1 GSSDLGGGTA
11 ERGSHAARSA
21 PKRRGSGSSGRI
33 PCGTTRGSRH
43 PEPPRAFRTG
53 GRFRPRPPPPGT
65 PGRRP
70 SAPSRIMPGM
80 TAPQHHALNYVEI
93 TVTDLEE
100 AKRFYTEAFGWRF
113 NDYGPGYAGIQG
125 PDGDEVGGLA
135 RGEEVRGGGPFVL
148 LFSE

>member
-1 GSSDLGGGTA
+1 
-11 ERGSHAARSA
+11 RSA
-21 PKRRGSGSSGRI
+21 PTRRGSGSSGRI

-43 PEPPRAFRTG
+43 PDPPRAFRTG

-70 SAPSRIMPGM
+70 SAPSRTMPGM

-113 NDYGPGYAGIQG
+113 NDYGP
-125 PDGDEVGGLA
+125 
-135 RGEEVRGGGPFVL
+135 RSEEHTSELQSRENLVCRL
-148 LFSE
+148 LLEKKKLERVPGA